1 MATFQHPASLN
12 VLQQFG
18 QACSILRNTTR
29 ATNPAWYQ
37 DALHLN
43 FQLHLRPDGTQVSSF
58 YFDKR
63 KNVWSSGPTLTED
76 TLQDSSKLDA
86 FIAETLRQ
94 SRAAGSNALGVV
106 IHIADEFATTEL
118 KPELDNPASLPDLKD
133 VAYND
138 PASIIEDSSIQA
150 DQFSWRV
157 VPYPAAGSEV
167 IGTTITLS
175 RQYANLVAS
184 FRQTGE
190 TANYPIITQAVS
202 APMVAI
208 IGLAKTLSPT
218 PDKPFV
224 AILQY
229 PWFTTLAFFNEHHDL
244 RLIRTLQH
252 RGVRRATNFRNA
264 LATTNASLEF
274 VDPDLFLLPLGPD
287 VDTTLEANLRITF
300 TTSRVEVLNQGTPD
314 GIPSWCPEPVIAN
327 DSTPSAD
334 CALNSHSFT
343 ILRDEKWALQDF
355 IPTPKEIV
363 EIFPKRSEMR
373 LLRALRLARVAVVAI
388 TILCLAYLTFG
399 VIDLVRRPEWAFD
412 PNQAEIIKS
421 RLAKL
426 TDERSKADH
435 WNNLLDDRSK
445 AWVAMESLARMVS
458 ENSGML
464 VKGYSHS
471 VKPEPAPGKPK
482 VGFIKEWKIVGF
494 ARDEALEYLNSLNS
508 RDGINAHFNE
518 IARITGSPAYSP
530 NTGNRN
536 ITVNV
541 RTQENGT
548 YKPTPPEEAHI
559 SDENTYPFTF
569 DLSITQ
575 RFEATD
581 PLAIVVPKTP

>member
-29 ATNPAWYQ
+29 ASNPGWYQ
-37 DALHLN
+37 DALELS
-43 FQLHLRPDGTQVSSF
+43 FQLHLRPDGTQISSF
-58 YFDKR
+58 YHDKR
-63 KNVWSSGPTLTED
+63 KNTWSAGPTLSED
-76 TLQDSSKLDA
+76 LLQDSAKLDTV
-86 FIAETLRQ
+86 IADALRQ
-94 SRAAGSNALGVV
+94 SRAAGSNALGVI

-118 KPELDNPASLPDLKD
+118 KPELDNPASLPDLKET
-133 VAYND
+133 AYQD

-157 VPYPAAGSEV
+157 IPYPAAGSEV

-175 RQYANLVAS
+175 RQYAKLIAS

-190 TANYPIITQAVS
+190 TANYPIITKAVS
-202 APMVAI
+202 APLVAMM
-208 IGLAKTLSPT
+208 GLGKILSPT
-218 PDKPFV
+218 PGKPFV

-274 VDPDLFLLPLGPD
+274 VDPDLYLVPLGPD

-300 TTSRVEVLNQGTPD
+300 TTSRVEVVAPFRSD
-314 GIPSWCPEPVIAN
+314 AVPAWCPEPLIATDN
-327 DSTPSAD
+327 TQSAES
-334 CALNSHSFT
+334 LLTSHSFT
-343 ILRDEKWALQDF
+343 VLRDEKWALQDF
-355 IPTPKEIV
+355 IPTPKEV
-363 EIFPKRSEMR
+363 LEIYPKRSEMQ
-373 LLRALRLARVAVVAI
+373 LLRALRLARVAVVAV
-388 TILCLAYLTFG
+388 TILCLAYFAFG

-412 PNQAEIIKS
+412 PTQADVIKT
-421 RLAKL
+421 RLTKL
-426 TDERSKADH
+426 TSERQKADH
-435 WNNLLDDRSK
+435 WNNLLEDRSK

-482 VGFIKEWKIVGF
+482 VGFIKEWKITGF
-494 ARDEALEYLNSLNS
+494 ARDEALEYLNTLNT
-508 RDGINAHFNE
+508 REGINAHFGE
-518 IARITGSPAYSP
+518 IARITGNPAYDP
-530 NTGNRN
+530 ATGNRS

-541 RTQENGT
+541 RTQENGMF
-548 YKPTPPEEAHI
+548 KPTPPEEASI

-581 PLAIVVPKTP
+581 PMAINVPKVP